1 MSPTCTHCGSPG
13 PFYLPRRPRDTW
25 CVACHQANAQANHA
39 TRRALRL
46 TRLQAR
52 AAAGDLLTRAEER
65 FVLRAACPPS
75 HKFCAYGHHTRP
87 RGCFAP
93 RTHSPDGRDWYCR
106 QCRTEMQHYY
116 AARRRERDG
125 RTEAA

>member
-1 MSPTCTHCGSPG
+1 MSTRPCTHCGSAG

-25 CVACHQANAQANHA
+25 CIACHTAHAQVTYAR
-39 TRRALRL
+39 TRAVRL
-46 TRLQAR
+46 ARLQAK
-52 AAAGDLLTRAEER
+52 AAAGLLLSRAEER
-65 FVLRAACPPS
+65 FVLRATCPPG

-93 RTHSPDGRDWYCR
+93 RTHSRDGRDWYCR

-116 AARRRERDG
+116 AAQRRQKDHRH
-125 RTEAA
+125 AA